1 MDIFSLCWNYSNSG
15 RIKKNCLG
23 FCLNFIYVWNSFN
36 HSEFCACVK
45 CSVFDSVHVRKNSLV
60 YKNMVVN
67 NLVQT
72 MASSTSCVRFNI
84 FVTIYNPRTSEF
96 IFYGNE
102 ERIFG
107 KILNYKITLPNRL
120 SRALSGWLENPVLE
134 HFIFNETLKC
144 LVDLRIM

>member
-1 MDIFSLCWNYSNSG
+1 
-15 RIKKNCLG
+15 
-23 FCLNFIYVWNSFN
+23 
-36 HSEFCACVK
+36 
-45 CSVFDSVHVRKNSLV
+45 
-60 YKNMVVN
+60 MVVN